1 MRPGAARLG
10 PSIHDEDL
18 LAQAP
23 PRRHPVPRHRL
34 PHRVHAAPTPSRGR
48 RPAHGGGKGVR
59 QGHRRP
65 ARQARP
71 RSPHLRAVLRV
82 ALQHRPG
89 QPRRV
94 AVDQARGVRGARSPP
109 ARHSGPRR
117 HLHRLCHPDRDPH
130 RRPRRRPRRHPARLR
145 GAERGHPRAV
155 RSRLLARHARD
166 HPACDVVG
174 LDAAPVVHGVR
185 PGSRPPHRPVLP
197 ARRHPGH
204 RLRRRHHAADPRH
217 APRGAPPG
225 LRAHGVGQGPRREV
239 GGVQAQPEERHHPR
253 RDDPGHPARPDL
265 QRYGDHRVDLRAARD
280 GPLPLRRHPAA
291 RLPGDPGDQPARRVG
306 DRVHE
311 PSRGHALR
319 RSRPAHKVQL
329 MANGIEAVATAQ
341 TFPRRRTARLPS
353 ALVGLLRFCRRKP
366 LGALGGLC
374 VLALLVMA
382 AGADVIAH
390 YPYDQSVPGARM
402 QPPSAKFWM
411 GTDNLSRDMW
421 SRVVYGARISV
432 TVGFATIALGTLF
445 AAAVGISSAYVGGT
459 YDIVV
464 QRIVDAWMSFPY
476 LVIILSLMAV
486 LGPGLLNLILT
497 LSLLIAA
504 GGARVIRGAAL
515 SVMQNP
521 YLEAARAMGSGHLRI
536 VLRYVLPNVMATIM
550 ILATIGLG
558 GVILAESSLSFLGFG
573 VPPPYPSWGAML
585 SGSGRSYM
593 YRAPW
598 MAIWPGLA
606 ISLAV
611 FGFNM
616 LGDALRDVLDP
627 RLRGSAS
634 TPGR

>member
-1 MRPGAARLG
+1 
-10 PSIHDEDL
+10 
-18 LAQAP
+18 
-23 PRRHPVPRHRL
+23 
-34 PHRVHAAPTPSRGR
+34 
-48 RPAHGGGKGVR
+48 
-59 QGHRRP
+59 
-65 ARQARP
+65 
-71 RSPHLRAVLRV
+71 
-82 ALQHRPG
+82 
-89 QPRRV
+89 
-94 AVDQARGVRGARSPP
+94 
-109 ARHSGPRR
+109 
-117 HLHRLCHPDRDPH
+117 
-130 RRPRRRPRRHPARLR
+130 
-145 GAERGHPRAV
+145 
-155 RSRLLARHARD
+155 
-166 HPACDVVG
+166 
-174 LDAAPVVHGVR
+174 
-185 PGSRPPHRPVLP
+185 
-197 ARRHPGH
+197 
-204 RLRRRHHAADPRH
+204 
-217 APRGAPPG
+217 
-225 LRAHGVGQGPRREV
+225 
-239 GGVQAQPEERHHPR
+239 
-253 RDDPGHPARPDL
+253 
-265 QRYGDHRVDLRAARD
+265 
-280 GPLPLRRHPAA
+280 
-291 RLPGDPGDQPARRVG
+291 
-306 DRVHE
+306 
-311 PSRGHALR
+311 
-319 RSRPAHKVQL
+319 

-341 TFPRRRTARLPS
+341 TFPRRRTAGLPS
-353 ALVGLLRFCRRKP
+353 ALGALLRFCRRKP

-382 AGADVIAH
+382 AGADVIAP

-627 RLRGSAS
+627 RLRGSGSA
-634 TPGR
+634 TR